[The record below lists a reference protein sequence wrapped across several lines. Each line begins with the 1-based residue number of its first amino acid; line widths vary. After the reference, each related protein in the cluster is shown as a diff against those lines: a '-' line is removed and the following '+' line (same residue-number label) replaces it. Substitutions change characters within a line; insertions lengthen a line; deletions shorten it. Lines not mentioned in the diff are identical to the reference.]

1 MRKASII
8 LAAVVTLS
16 VPVLSASGAGA
27 QEKGATPE
35 EVVQKVKQAASYL
48 AKEKEVGLATFKQKQ
63 SEYVWADTYVFV
75 FDCAQKK
82 NVAHPINPKLIG
94 MDMSNIKD
102 PTGKVIGP
110 LFCEDHGGK
119 AYWVEYQWPKTGE
132 DKPSRK
138 LSYVEPVPGTP
149 YTVGAGVYDDTRSLA
164 DLEKMSGG

>member
-16 VPVLSASGAGA
+16 VPVLLASGAGA

-48 AKEKEVGLATFKQKQ
+48 AKEREAGLATFKQKQ

-82 NVAHPINPKLIG
+82 NVAHP
-94 MDMSNIKD
+94 
-102 PTGKVIGP
+102 T
-110 LFCEDHGGK
+110 CH
-119 AYWVEYQWPKTGE
+119 
-132 DKPSRK
+132 PSVLRK
-138 LSYVEPVPGTP
+138 GC
-149 YTVGAGVYDDTRSLA
+149 
-164 DLEKMSGG
+164 

>member
-8 LAAVVTLS
+8 LAAVITLS
-16 VPVLSASGAGA
+16 ALGAGA
-27 QEKGATPE
+27 QEKGATPQ
-35 EVVQKVKQAASYL
+35 EVVHKVKQAARDL
-48 AKEKEVGLATFKQKQ
+48 AQKAGLVTFKQKH

-75 FDCAQKK
+75 VDCVQKK
-82 NVAHPINPKLIG
+82 SAANLMHPRLDG
-94 MDMSNIKD
+94 MDLSDIKD
-102 PTGKVIGP
+102 GTGKVIGP

-119 AYWVEYQWPKTGE
+119 GYWVEYHWPKPGAE
-132 DKPSRK
+132 KPSRK

>member
-16 VPVLSASGAGA
+16 VLVLSASGAGA

-48 AKEKEVGLATFKQKQ
+48 AKEKEAGLATFKQEQ
-63 SEYVWADTYVFV
+63 SDYVWADTYVFV
-75 FDCAQKK
+75 ADCVQKK
-82 NVAHPINPKLIG
+82 CAAHPMNPKLIG
-94 MDMSNIKD
+94 MELSSIKD

-119 AYWVEYQWPKTGE
+119 GYWVEYQWPKPGE

-138 LSYVEPVPGTP
+138 LTYVEPVPGTP
-149 YTVGAGVYDDTRSLA
+149 YAVGAGVHDDTHSLA
-164 DLEKMSGG
+164 DLEKMKGG